1 MLAAASAGGG
11 LAGVVETT
19 GTGTPSA
26 GPTSATAE
34 AARAAHPIVTTSS
47 DTSSIPASVYE
58 LYFAILN
65 VVKWTCYIHFHIL
78 VFSSNLLAIEAKST
92 LIFCLPDSS
101 CSW

>member
-58 LYFAILN
+58 LYFAILQCCE
-65 VVKWTCYIHFHIL
+65 VVLLYP
-78 VFSSNLLAIEAKST
+78 FSYLSFFSKFIGNIR
-92 LIFCLPDSS
+92 
-101 CSW
+101 